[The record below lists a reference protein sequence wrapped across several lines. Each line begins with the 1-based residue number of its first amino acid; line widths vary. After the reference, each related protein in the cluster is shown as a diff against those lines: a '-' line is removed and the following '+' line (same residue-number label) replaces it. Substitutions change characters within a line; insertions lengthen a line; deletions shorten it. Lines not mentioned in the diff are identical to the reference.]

1 MAAVVGAVVEE
12 VVLVVLGLALCQ
24 FLKTYQPLLLL
35 ARLGQRQEQSETA
48 AAAVTIVYFQQ
59 SQAQAVVV
67 VVGRLLG
74 SALAV
79 AAAAAAAHGIQE
91 AAVLVTRQAHRQV
104 KEIMAVLALDLD
116 RVQLMK
122 AAVEVAQR
130 QLVQTL

>member
-1 MAAVVGAVVEE
+1 M
-12 VVLVVLGLALCQ
+12 
-24 FLKTYQPLLLL
+24 
-35 ARLGQRQEQSETA
+35 
-48 AAAVTIVYFQQ
+48 
-59 SQAQAVVV
+59 

-130 QLVQTL
+130 QLVQTLLLVQAQVLAALALRHRLRLAV